1 MQVILD
7 SNEFEVYKTMTN
19 GGLCRDAAIIQMV
32 NTADYFEVIEDSDE
46 EEEFEEIE
54 IDEETP
60 EEETEEG
67 V

>member
-7 SNEFEVYKTMTN
+7 SEEYAIFKTMTD
-19 GGLCRDAAIIQMV
+19 GGLCRDAAILQIV
-32 NTADYFEVIEDSDE
+32 NTASYFEVIEDS

-54 IDEETP
+54 IDEEIP
-60 EEETEEG
+60 EEKEEG